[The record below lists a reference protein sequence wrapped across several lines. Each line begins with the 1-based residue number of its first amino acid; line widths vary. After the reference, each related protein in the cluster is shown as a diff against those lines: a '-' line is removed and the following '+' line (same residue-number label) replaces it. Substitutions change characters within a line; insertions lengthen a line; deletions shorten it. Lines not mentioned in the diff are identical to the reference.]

1 MNNYLLAYLYLLTY
15 VLEFAADET
24 FREKMRKFSFVFC
37 KLFREIPHFK
47 KNNGAKN
54 AKTKQNFVKK
64 IAKSSRKFFFVNF
77 VRETT
82 GAVAV
87 FYLF

>member
-47 KNNGAKN
+47 KTNGAKN

-64 IAKSSRKFFFVNF
+64 ICEKFAKNFLRKFCSQKPQV
-77 VRETT
+77 
-82 GAVAV
+82 
-87 FYLF
+87 L